1 MESSDVSERS
11 RDLHPSDSEYRCTFW
26 MMFAAFFASLAVRFL
41 KWTNRCQYSGFSHYR
56 RRLERGEP
64 LLIAFWHNQGLL
76 MPFVYFGKWGKIRII
91 VSRSRDGALIS
102 SLLWWFGILSVRG
115 SSSKGGIQALREL
128 LKLAKDG
135 STSLVFTPDGPK
147 GPIYEAKEGVAY
159 LVKRTGK
166 PLYLLSVAYSR
177 FRECGSW
184 DKFRIPL
191 PFGKAYFACSPP
203 LCSLDGGSEDGVET
217 LRYNIERYLIRLNEI
232 TSALALEQITFL
244 ESEYLLSPDVFYGP

>member
-1 MESSDVSERS
+1 MDSLHHEEHSQRLPPSSA
-11 RDLHPSDSEYRCTFW
+11 EYRCSFW
-26 MMFAAFFASLAVRFL
+26 MLLSAFFASLAVRLL
-41 KWTNRCQYSGFSHYR
+41 KWTNRCQYSGFAHYR
-56 RRLERGEP
+56 RRLESGEP

-115 SSSKGGIQALREL
+115 SSSNGGIQALREL
-128 LKLAKDG
+128 LKIAKDG
-135 STSLVFTPDGPK
+135 CTSLVFTPDGPK

-166 PLYLLSVAYSR
+166 PLYLLSVAYTR
-177 FRECGSW
+177 FRECRSW
-184 DKFRIPL
+184 DRFRIPL

-203 LCSLDGGSEDGVET
+203 LCFPEDQGKDCLEN
-217 LRYNIERYLIRLNEI
+217 LRCNIERSLIRLNEI
-232 TSALALEQITFL
+232 TSALALEQITHL
-244 ESEYLLSPDVFYGP
+244 ESEYLLSSEVFYTP

>member
-1 MESSDVSERS
+1 MDSPDNA
-11 RDLHPSDSEYRCTFW
+11 DLSQRLQPSGTGNRCSFW
-26 MMFAAFFASLAVRFL
+26 MMTAAFFASIAVRCL
-41 KWTNRCQYSGFSHYR
+41 KWTNRCQYSGFSQYR
-56 RRLERGEP
+56 RKLERGEP

-115 SSSKGGIQALREL
+115 SSSNGGIQALRQL

-135 STSLVFTPDGPK
+135 CTSLVFTPDGPK

-166 PLYLLSVAYSR
+166 PLYLLSVAYTR
-177 FRECGSW
+177 FRECGS
-184 DKFRIPL
+184 
-191 PFGKAYFACSPP
+191 
-203 LCSLDGGSEDGVET
+203 
-217 LRYNIERYLIRLNEI
+217 
-232 TSALALEQITFL
+232 
-244 ESEYLLSPDVFYGP
+244 